1 MDGMHSPNTDWLPI
15 LRRTV
20 GAAAIVMALG
30 VVAVWAGNFAITK
43 EAVEAFGPDTIVNLL
58 TTLGWIEIVAG
69 AVVVLGLA
77 VGQWFHRPLWAP
89 GVLFVVLGMALHWG
103 WWLLDRR
110 VDLFGTSGF
119 TDPDPELLRRAAV
132 RMWVMLGI
140 DSFSVALLLV
150 GAVLLL
156 RRAGRSGQAYAASD
170 GSSEG
175 SDDDHDDVGGLEL
188 QGDSSGG
195 EGQQAGIQ
203 RDAATPAAHGVQHS
217 QGRE

>member
-1 MDGMHSPNTDWLPI
+1 MHSPDTDWLPL

-20 GAAAIVMALG
+20 GAAAIVTALG
-30 VVAVWAGNFAITK
+30 IVAVWAGNVAMTK
-43 EAVEAFGPDTIVNLL
+43 EVLGALGVDGFLTLL
-58 TTLGWIEIVAG
+58 TALGWIEIVAG

-77 VGQWFHRPLWAP
+77 AGQWFHRPLWAP

-119 TDPDPELLRRAAV
+119 NDPDPELLRRAAV

-140 DSFSVALLLV
+140 DVLSVALLLF

-156 RRAGRSGQAYAASD
+156 RRARRSGQAEAPSD

-175 SDDDHDDVGGLEL
+175 SGDDHDDVGGLEL
-188 QGDSSGG
+188 QGDGARG
-195 EGQQAGIQ
+195 EGEQAGVQ
-203 RDAATPAAHGVQHS
+203 RDAATPAAHGVQHRE
-217 QGRE
+217 GRE

>member
-1 MDGMHSPNTDWLPI
+1 MDGMHWPDTDWLPI

-20 GAAAIVMALG
+20 GAAAIVTALG

-43 EAVEAFGPDTIVNLL
+43 EAVEALGPDAIVNLL
-58 TTLGWIEIVAG
+58 TALGWIEIVAG

-119 TDPDPELLRRAAV
+119 NDPDPELPRRAAV

-156 RRAGRSGQAYAASD
+156 RRAGRSGQAHAAAD
-170 GSSEG
+170 GSSYG
-175 SDDDHDDVGGLEL
+175 AGDDHDDVGGLEL
-188 QGDSSGG
+188 QGDGAGG
-195 EGQQAGIQ
+195 EGEQAGVQ
-203 RDAATPAAHGVQHS
+203 RDAATPATHGVQHR
-217 QGRE
+217 Q

>member
-1 MDGMHSPNTDWLPI
+1 MGVMHWADIDWLPI

-20 GAAAIVMALG
+20 GAAAIVMALA

-43 EAVEAFGPDTIVNLL
+43 EVVESLGPDAIINLL

-77 VGQWFHRPLWAP
+77 AGQWFHRPLWAP

-132 RMWVMLGI
+132 RVWVMLGI

-156 RRAGRSGQAYAASD
+156 RRAGRSGQAYAAAN

-175 SDDDHDDVGGLEL
+175 ADDDNDDVGGLEL
-188 QGDSSGG
+188 QGDSARG
-195 EGQQAGIQ
+195 EGEQAGVQ
-203 RDAATPAAHGVQHS
+203 RDAATPATHGVQHR

>member
-1 MDGMHSPNTDWLPI
+1 MDGMHSPDTDWLPI

-20 GAAAIVMALG
+20 GVAAIVMALG
-30 VVAVWAGNFAITK
+30 VVAVWVGNFAITK
-43 EAVEAFGPDTIVNLL
+43 EAVEALGPDIIVNLL

-110 VDLFGTSGF
+110 VDLFGTAGF

-156 RRAGRSGQAYAASD
+156 RRAGRSGQADASAD

-175 SDDDHDDVGGLEL
+175 TGDDHDDVGGLQL
-188 QGDSSGG
+188 QGEGAGG
-195 EGQQAGIQ
+195 EGEQA
-203 RDAATPAAHGVQHS
+203 
-217 QGRE
+217 

>member
-1 MDGMHSPNTDWLPI
+1 MHWPDVDLLPL

-20 GAAAIVMALG
+20 GAAAIVMSLAI
-30 VVAVWAGNFAITK
+30 VAVWVGNFALTR
-43 EAVEAFGPDTIVNLL
+43 EAVAAFGPDAIITLL

-77 VGQWFHRPLWAP
+77 AGQWVHRPLWAP

-110 VDLFGTSGF
+110 VDVFGTSGF

-132 RMWVMLGI
+132 RLWVMFGI
-140 DSFSVALLLV
+140 DVLSIVLLLV

-156 RRAGRSGQAYAASD
+156 RRLGSSGQADAASD
-170 GSSEG
+170 GSGEST
-175 SDDDHDDVGGLEL
+175 DDDHDDVRGLEL
-188 QGDSSGG
+188 QGDGAGRES
-195 EGQQAGIQ
+195 EQAGVKG
-203 RDAATPAAHGVQHS
+203 DAGTPAAHGVQDRQRS
-217 QGRE
+217 E

>member
-1 MDGMHSPNTDWLPI
+1 MGVMHWADIDWLPI

-20 GAAAIVMALG
+20 GAAAIVMALA

-43 EAVEAFGPDTIVNLL
+43 EVVESLGPDAIINLL

-77 VGQWFHRPLWAP
+77 AGQWFHRPLWAP

-119 TDPDPELLRRAAV
+119 T
-132 RMWVMLGI
+132 WW
-140 DSFSVALLLV
+140 ALCSCC
-150 GAVLLL
+150 GGP
-156 RRAGRSGQAYAASD
+156 AG
-170 GSSEG
+170 
-175 SDDDHDDVGGLEL
+175 
-188 QGDSSGG
+188 
-195 EGQQAGIQ
+195 
-203 RDAATPAAHGVQHS
+203 
-217 QGRE
+217 QGRPTRRPMAAARAPTMTTTM

>member
-1 MDGMHSPNTDWLPI
+1 MDAMQWPDIDWLPI

-43 EAVEAFGPDTIVNLL
+43 EAVESLGPDVIINLL

-77 VGQWFHRPLWAP
+77 AGQWFHRPLWAP

-103 WWLLDRR
+103 WWLLDRK

-119 TDPDPELLRRAAV
+119 TDPDPEFFRRAAV
-132 RMWVMLGI
+132 RVWVMLGI

-156 RRAGRSGQAYAASD
+156 RRAGRSGQAYAAAD

-175 SDDDHDDVGGLEL
+175 SDDDHDDVGSLQL
-188 QGDSSGG
+188 QGESAGG
-195 EGQQAGIQ
+195 EGEKAGVQ
-203 RDAATPAAHGVQHS
+203 RDAATAASHGVQHG

>member
-1 MDGMHSPNTDWLPI
+1 MDGMHWPDVDLLPI

-20 GAAAIVMALG
+20 GAAAIAMALG
-30 VVAVWAGNFAITK
+30 VVAVWVGNLSMTK
-43 EAVEAFGPDTIVNLL
+43 EVLEALGTDGFISLL
-58 TTLGWIEIVAG
+58 TALGWIEIVAG

-77 VGQWFHRPLWAP
+77 AGQWVHRPLWAP

-103 WWLLDRR
+103 WWLLDRK

-119 TDPDPELLRRAAV
+119 NDPDPELFRRAAV
-132 RMWVMLGI
+132 RVWVMLGV
-140 DSFSVALLLV
+140 DSLAVALLLV

-156 RRAGRSGQAYAASD
+156 RRAGGSGQADAASD

-188 QGDSSGG
+188 QGDGAGS
-195 EGQQAGIQ
+195 EGQQAGVQ
-203 RDAATPAAHGVQHS
+203 RDAASPATHGVQHR

>member
-1 MDGMHSPNTDWLPI
+1 MDGMHSPDTDWLPI

-20 GAAAIVMALG
+20 GAAAMVMALG
-30 VVAVWAGNFAITK
+30 IVAVWAGNVAMTPEVL
-43 EAVEAFGPDTIVNLL
+43 EALGVDGYRTLL
-58 TTLGWIEIVAG
+58 TALGWIEIVAG

-77 VGQWFHRPLWAP
+77 AGQWFHRPLWAP

-119 TDPDPELLRRAAV
+119 NDPDPELFRRAAV

-140 DSFSVALLLV
+140 DALSVALLV
-150 GAVLLL
+150 FGAVLLV
-156 RRAGRSGQAYAASD
+156 RRAGRSGKPDAPSD

-175 SDDDHDDVGGLEL
+175 SGDDHDDVGGLEL
-188 QGDSSGG
+188 QGDGAGG
-195 EGQQAGIQ
+195 EGEQAGVQ
-203 RDAATPAAHGVQHS
+203 RDAAAPATHGVQHRE
-217 QGRE
+217 GRE

>member
-1 MDGMHSPNTDWLPI
+1 MHSPNPDWLPI

-43 EAVEAFGPDTIVNLL
+43 EAVEALGPDIIVNLL
-58 TTLGWIEIVAG
+58 TMLGWIEIVAG

-119 TDPDPELLRRAAV
+119 TDPDPELVRRAALRV
-132 RMWVMLGI
+132 WVMLAI
-140 DSFSVALLLV
+140 DSFSIALLLV

-175 SDDDHDDVGGLEL
+175 SDDDNDDVGGLEL

-195 EGQQAGIQ
+195 EGQQAGVQ
-203 RDAATPAAHGVQHS
+203 GDAATPATHGVQHR